1 MERTY
6 VMAKPDA
13 VSRQIVG
20 EIIHRIE
27 RKGLKIV
34 AMKMMHLD
42 EDIANN
48 HYGEHKEK
56 PFFGKLVSFITSNP
70 VVAMVVEGKDA
81 VAVVRRLLGE
91 TDPNKSP
98 PGTLRGDFGIDL
110 GRNIVH
116 ASDSVESAVREI
128 GIFFAPDE
136 IMEYKRADEDWLY
149 E

>member
-1 MERTY
+1 
-6 VMAKPDA
+6 MAKPDA

-20 EIIHRIE
+20 EIVKRIE

-34 AMKMMHLD
+34 GMKMMRLD
-42 EDIANN
+42 EDIANT
-48 HYGEHKEK
+48 HYAEHKDK

-70 VVAMVVEGKDA
+70 VVAMVVEGDDA

-98 PGTLRGDFGIDL
+98 MGTIRGDFGIDL

-116 ASDSVESAVREI
+116 ASDSVKSAVREI
-128 GIFFAPDE
+128 NIFFKPDE